1 MNKIKHIQAE
11 VDMDIYDHLRHISQ
25 LKNTSLKET
34 IHEAVLEYIKRH
46 EENINDDSLFDVV
59 GSFATKEGN
68 WSERDD
74 WRE

>member
-25 LKNTSLKET
+25 LKNISLKET

-68 WSERDD
+68 WSERYD

>member
-11 VDMDIYDHLRHISQ
+11 VDMDTYDHLRHLSK
-25 LKNTSLKET
+25 LMNTSLKET
-34 IHEAVLEYIKRH
+34 IHEDVVEYIKQH
-46 EENINDDSLFDVV
+46 EKDIMDDSFFDVV
-59 GSFATKEGN
+59 GSFAITEGN